1 MTAELAHPLA
11 LVLLAVPA
19 LLAAW
24 FAWRRHRQRPALRLP
39 TVAPLL
45 AAPRGV
51 RARSHWLVHAGRLAA
66 LALVVVALARPRV
79 GETLETVTT
88 EGVDIVVAL
97 DVSGSMLAEDM
108 VSREGRRQGRLDAA
122 KEVAADFVAGRTAD
136 RIGLLTFDEATV
148 PRCPPTLD
156 HGVLLDFLGEV
167 AIDDE
172 GGRTAIGMAVA
183 SAVGRL
189 RDSEARSRV
198 VLLVTDGRNNA
209 GRIEPADAAEM
220 ARLLG
225 VKVHAIGIGSRG
237 PAPYPVRSA
246 FGRVTY
252 RQVQS
257 DIDEETLGQ
266 VAELT
271 GGEYF
276 RATDR
281 AELQRVF
288 ERIDQMEKTEIEVE
302 HHVRHDE
309 HFPSYVRAAAALFA
323 LTALLGATLW
333 RTFP

>member
-1 MTAELAHPLA
+1 MTPDLAHPAALA
-11 LVLLAVPA
+11 LLAVPA
-19 LLAAW
+19 LLAGW
-24 FAWRRHRQRPALRLP
+24 WAWRRHRQRPALRLP
-39 TVAPLL
+39 TVDPLV

-51 RARSHWLVHAGRLAA
+51 RARTRWLVVALRLAVLA
-66 LALVVVALARPRV
+66 LAAVALARPRV
-79 GETLETVTT
+79 GETLESVTA

-97 DVSGSMLAEDM
+97 DASGSMLAEDM
-108 VSREGRRQGRLDAA
+108 VSRDGRRQNRLEAA
-122 KEVAADFVAGRTAD
+122 KEVAADFVRGRTAD

-156 HGVLLDFLGEV
+156 YGVLLDFLEQV

-172 GGRTAIGMAVA
+172 GGRTALGMALA

-189 RDSEARSRV
+189 RESEAQSRV
-198 VLLVTDGRNNA
+198 VILVTDGRNNA

-225 VKVHAIGIGSRG
+225 VKVHCIGIGSRG
-237 PAPYPVRSA
+237 PAPFPVRSA

-252 RQVQS
+252 RHVRS
-257 DIDEETLGQ
+257 DIDEETLEK
-266 VAELT
+266 VAGLT

-281 AELQRVF
+281 SELQRIF
-288 ERIDQMEKTEIEVE
+288 ERIDEMETTEIDVE
-302 HHVRHDE
+302 RHVLHHER
-309 HFPSYVRAAAALFA
+309 FPSYVRAAASLLA
-323 LTALLGATLW
+323 LTSLLGAAVW